1 MWYAKHHHKC
11 LFTIFISLKRKQSVL
26 SIKDKQSTILRL
38 EKGEKG
44 TNFSA
49 EYGISKRHISDIHK
63 NKETI
68 MKFASILETSEGPC
82 LTTWLKHAYLHRS
95 IDGKFFFSSACL
107 GLVSS
112 ANILQI
118 ADVPFELSSYCS
130 SYSKQ
135 MKCLPFFKF
144 TTKTTQPRPQVFS
157 VNAALTCKNAAFL
170 MSFPC

>member
-1 MWYAKHHHKC
+1 MWYAKHHHKR
-11 LFTIFISLKRKQSVL
+11 LFTIFMSLKRKRSVL
-26 SIKDKQSTILRL
+26 LIKDKQSIILRL

-49 EYGISKRHISDIHK
+49 EYGISKQHISDIHK

-68 MKFASILETSEGPC
+68 MKFANILETSEGPC

-95 IDGKFFFSSACL
+95 IDGKFFFSSAHL

-118 ADVPFELSSYCS
+118 ADVPFELPSYCS

-135 MKCLPFFKF
+135 MKCPPFSSS
-144 TTKTTQPRPQVFS
+144 QPKQPNLVPRSFW
-157 VNAALTCKNAAFL
+157 LTL
-170 MSFPC
+170 H